1 METPTTMTDETLLLD
16 LLNSTPVVD
25 GVPQDLLGDA
35 GAWLRERGGAGTD
48 AEQTAILSVRAKLQA
63 VVRGDQPPA
72 ALLPELDGVSYRP
85 VAADHSLRWEL
96 SAPPARLLAARCVVA
111 WDELHRRDPGR
122 LRPCAND
129 ECALFLLDRSKAN
142 TARWCSMA
150 VCGNRM
156 KARRHYQ
163 RTRDH
168 EPS

>member
-1 METPTTMTDETLLLD
+1 MAITAADEALLLD

-25 GVPQDLLGDA
+25 GVPQDLLRDA

-48 AEQTAILSVRAKLQA
+48 AEQATILSVRAALQA

-72 ALLPELDGVSYRP
+72 ALLAELDGVSFRP
-85 VAADHSLRWEL
+85 VAVDDALRWEL
-96 SAPPARLLAARCVVA
+96 TAPPARLLAARCVVA
-111 WDELHRRDPGR
+111 WDELHRRHPGR

-129 ECALFLLDRSKAN
+129 ECALFLVDRSKAN

-156 KARRHYQ
+156 KARRHYE
-163 RTRDH
+163 RARDQKT
-168 EPS
+168 P